1 MSWPIF
7 NLETLGY
14 DMQKVTDSQQG
25 FTLIEALTAMAIL
38 SIGVVS
44 LYTMQFTGA
53 KVNTIANVKS
63 SASINGA
70 NQVEE
75 IFATRF
81 NDVILDDVDGD
92 GTGQDNENNGTLPD
106 GNGVDDNGG
115 NFGLDDYQCCQDGND
130 ALGNAV
136 AGCVN
141 RADGCMVVD
150 GMYQV
155 YWNVAVDEPMV
166 NTKRVAVYVVRSG
179 PGALKGVDYEYIV
192 GRDMQG
198 MASAE

>member
-1 MSWPIF
+1 MR
-7 NLETLGY
+7 
-14 DMQKVTDSQQG
+14 KVIESQQG

-38 SIGVVS
+38 TIGVIS

-70 NQVEE
+70 NQVENF
-75 IFATRF
+75 FATRF
-81 NDVILDDVDGD
+81 NDDMLEDVDGD
-92 GTGQDNENNGTLPD
+92 GTGQDSENNGTLPE

-115 NFGLDDYQCCQDGND
+115 NFGLGDYQCCQDGND
-130 ALGNAV
+130 PLGNAV

-141 RADGCMVVD
+141 KADGCMVVD
-150 GMYQV
+150 GTYQV
-155 YWNVAVDEPMV
+155 YWNVAVDEPMI
-166 NTKRVAVYVVRSG
+166 NTKKVAVYVVRSG
-179 PGALKGVDYEYIV
+179 PGGLKGVDYEYIV

-198 MASAE
+198 MKPAAE